1 MNVLT
6 APGQTAVQDFIES
19 GPAQVITNNHNCNA
33 DNTPL
38 HSISGSKLFKINEI
52 MCYQKSGKEHDG
64 QM

>member
-1 MNVLT
+1 MRAATFPAMNVLT

-38 HSISGSKLFKINEI
+38 HFIPSSNFSKINEI
-52 MCYQKSGKEHDG
+52 ML
-64 QM
+64 